1 MMNSIIDDQSLAS
14 AGLVRMQWFRER
26 MPLITEVNQLFQEQ
40 QVLKGMTIAISMH
53 IEPKTGFWVEGL
65 LASGAAHI
73 YLVGCLGTTKK
84 DTAAYLAS
92 LPNVTVLAK
101 EGDRY
106 DDHKRYLQMV
116 MEHKI
121 DLFLDNGASLILSH
135 DELKPDWNPIGAN
148 EETRTGRLL
157 IEKSGVQPDYPVIV
171 IDDSPLKQTFEN
183 ALGVGQSVV
192 DGFMRTTSLLVG
204 GKKVLVV
211 GYGYCGS
218 GIAKKF
224 RGLGA
229 TTLVY
234 DMNPVHLLNAKTDGH
249 WVGELHELIPEAD
262 VIITATGSFN
272 VITEQHIPYFKEK
285 VILAN
290 SGHYG
295 FEINV
300 EEIKQASQSVE
311 VVKEGIE
318 RITFAEKSIYLLHHA
333 TPLNLAGA
341 DGNPIEIMDM
351 GFALIS
357 YSAYRIITNAES
369 LQHGLQ
375 PVPKDIDS
383 QVSKLF
389 MNSIQ

>member
-1 MMNSIIDDQSLAS
+1 MNSIIDDQSLAS
-14 AGLVRMQWFRER
+14 AGLVRMQWYRER
-26 MPLITEVNQLFQEQ
+26 MPLVTEVNQLFKQQ

-65 LASGAAHI
+65 LAGGAAHI

-101 EGDRY
+101 EGDLY
-106 DDHKRYLQMV
+106 EDHKRYLKMV
-116 MEHKI
+116 MAHKI
-121 DLFLDNGASLILSH
+121 DLFLDNGASLILAH
-135 DELKPDWNPIGAN
+135 HELKPGWNPIGAN
-148 EETRTGRLL
+148 EETRTGKLL
-157 IEKSGVQPDYPVIV
+157 IEKNGVQPDYPVIV

-229 TTLVY
+229 NTLVY

-272 VITEQHIPYFKEK
+272 VITEQHIPLFKEK

-311 VVKEGIE
+311 IVKEGIE
-318 RITFAEKSIYLLHHA
+318 RISFAEKSIYLLHSA
-333 TPLNLAGA
+333 NPVNLAGA

-357 YSAYRIITNAES
+357 YSAYRIMTNVES

-389 MNSIQ
+389 MNSLQ